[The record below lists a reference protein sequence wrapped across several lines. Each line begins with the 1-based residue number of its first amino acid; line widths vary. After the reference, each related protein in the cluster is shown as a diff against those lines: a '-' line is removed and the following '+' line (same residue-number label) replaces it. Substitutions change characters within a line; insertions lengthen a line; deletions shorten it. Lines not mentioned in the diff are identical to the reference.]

1 MSVYSYK
8 AADISGKIVKGTL
21 DAANE
26 KSAADRLHD
35 MGYIPIKISQAGNAA
50 GQMNLRLSGDIFS
63 FFKKASVKDVMLF
76 TQDLSALLTAG
87 LPVDRAL
94 AILITVTEKENFK
107 GIVRDI
113 LKSVEGGS
121 YLSDAMAK
129 HPRVFSDFYVNMIR
143 AGEAGGVLDA
153 VLERLGDFL
162 ESSQELRDYVKSAL
176 IYPIFLVFVGGISI
190 IILMTFVIPKFS
202 VMFSDMGNA
211 IPLSAW
217 FLMGLSEF
225 LRTYWWLIVGL
236 MTVIYLSVLQYIKT
250 PAGRLQT
257 DIWKIRMPI
266 IGDMVRKI
274 EVARFARTLGTM
286 IKSGV
291 PILQALDLVRAI
303 IGNKVITAAMER
315 IHDRVKEGERLSA
328 TLKDSGIFPSLAV
341 QMITV
346 GEESGKL
353 DEMLLRVA
361 ENYEKIVRNTVKR
374 FISILEPAMILVM
387 GLVVGF
393 IVISMLMAIFSMN
406 EMPF

>member
-21 DAANE
+21 DAADE

-35 MGYIPIKISQAGNAA
+35 MGYIPIKISQTGNAA
-50 GQMNLRLSGDIFS
+50 GQTSLRLSGDIFS
-63 FFKKASVKDVMLF
+63 FFKKASVRDVMLF

-94 AILITVTEKENFK
+94 SILISVTEKEKFK
-107 GIVRDI
+107 EIVRDI

-129 HPRVFSDFYVNMIR
+129 HPRAFSDFYVNMIR

-153 VLERLGDFL
+153 VLERLGEFL

-202 VMFSDMGNA
+202 VMFSDMGDA

-225 LRTYWWLIVGL
+225 LRAYWWIIVVV
-236 MTVIYLSVLQYIKT
+236 MTAAYLSIHQYIRT
-250 PAGRLQT
+250 PAGRLQS
-257 DIWKIRMPI
+257 DILKIRLPI

-274 EVARFARTLGTM
+274 EVARFARTLGTRWHD
-286 IKSGV
+286 
-291 PILQALDLVRAI
+291 LQ
-303 IGNKVITAAMER
+303 G
-315 IHDRVKEGERLSA
+315 HW
-328 TLKDSGIFPSLAV
+328 
-341 QMITV
+341 
-346 GEESGKL
+346 
-353 DEMLLRVA
+353 
-361 ENYEKIVRNTVKR
+361 
-374 FISILEPAMILVM
+374 EP
-387 GLVVGF
+387 
-393 IVISMLMAIFSMN
+393 
-406 EMPF
+406 

>member
-21 DAANE
+21 DAADE
-26 KSAADRLHD
+26 KSAADRLQD
-35 MGYIPIKISQAGNAA
+35 MGYIPIKISQTGNAA
-50 GQMNLRLSGDIFS
+50 GQTSLRLSGDIFS
-63 FFKKASVKDVMLF
+63 FFKKASVRDVMLF

-94 AILITVTEKENFK
+94 SILISVTEKEKFK
-107 GIVRDI
+107 EIVRDI

-153 VLERLGDFL
+153 VLERLGEFL

-176 IYPIFLVFVGGISI
+176 IYPIFLVFAGGISI

-225 LRTYWWLIVGL
+225 LRAYWWIIVGV
-236 MTVIYLSVLQYIKT
+236 MTAAYLSIHQYIRT
-250 PAGRLQT
+250 PAGRLQS
-257 DIWKIRMPI
+257 DIWKIRLPV

-291 PILQALDLVRAI
+291 PILQALDLVKAI
-303 IGNKVITAAMER
+303 IGNRVITGAMER
-315 IHDRVKEGERLSA
+315 VHDRVKEGERLSA
-328 TLKDSGIFPSLAV
+328 PLKDTGIFPSLAV

-361 ENYEKIVRNTVKR
+361 ENYEKVVRNTVKR